1 MKELFVVVALLSGG
15 ASEEEIKQK
24 VIQSQ
29 VQNTI
34 VTEHLHI
41 STNQLGTK
49 YHQMQC
55 WTTNTYHSD
64 GSITPKVQCQ

>member
-15 ASEEEIKQK
+15 ASEEEIKHK

-34 VTEHLHI
+34 VTEQLHI
-41 STNQLGTK
+41 DSGMLGSP

-55 WTTNTYHSD
+55 WTTNIYHSD